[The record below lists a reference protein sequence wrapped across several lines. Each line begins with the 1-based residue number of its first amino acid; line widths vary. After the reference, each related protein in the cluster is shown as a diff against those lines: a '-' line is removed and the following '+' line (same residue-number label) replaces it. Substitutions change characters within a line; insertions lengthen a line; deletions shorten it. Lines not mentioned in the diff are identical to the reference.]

1 MENTKTVRQNGSIG
15 EYCQRL
21 STPDFIFGAP
31 RPVTYAVTYPGRVYP
46 KEIQGIVE
54 RMEMEPYVRA
64 FSVFAYAKA
73 EKLVLH
79 IQQRFDHDG
88 VAKRIEWEMKKL
100 GLRADL
106 EDRGYIYSD
115 KVLVSSLT

>member
-1 MENTKTVRQNGSIG
+1 MDSLGEREKDSLLRTSDLEESVMDDQERFNPYGKYQNSK
-15 EYCQRL
+15 
-21 STPDFIFGAP
+21 
-31 RPVTYAVTYPGRVYP
+31 VYP

-100 GLRADL
+100 GLWADL